1 MILLPS
7 GAVSVGKGR
16 VLLGGL
22 VPSSRRQGRA
32 CWQIVE
38 HLSRDSIICTTSFI
52 WLSSRSDQ
60 TWKLRGMRLE
70 GSCQITF
77 SPAIPCLDF
86 KMQLFF
92 LHDLQ
97 LQNNFLSLFL
107 KNYKKI
113 QWNGVRAE
121 PVPQLYFQPELCS
134 WKSPSAFQPSPC
146 EQAVRRCRGSWLH
159 AGPSGQGKEGGWEKA
174 VQNFAVTFL
183 GEICNLP
190 PSVWARAKNVPRP
203 HPALA
208 RADRG
213 ACAGLIRPCWEAVG
227 ESLQRVLSPCP
238 HGVGTWR
245 ATSDPILVLSQL
257 QHPLG

>member
-1 MILLPS
+1 MS
-7 GAVSVGKGR
+7 GR
-16 VLLGGL
+16 GGCCSGSTS
-22 VPSSRRQGRA
+22 PISRRQGRA

-70 GSCQITF
+70 GSCQIPF
-77 SPAIPCLDF
+77 SPALPCSDF

-121 PVPQLYFQPELCS
+121 PVPQLYFQPELCN
-134 WKSPSAFQPSPC
+134 WKSPSAFQPSSC
-146 EQAVRRCRGSWLH
+146 EQAVRGCRGRSSWLH
-159 AGPSGQGKEGGWEKA
+159 AGPWGERGEGGWEKA
-174 VQNFAVTFL
+174 AQNFAVSFL
-183 GEICNLP
+183 AEGHQDLQ
-190 PSVWARAKNVPRP
+190 SS
-203 HPALA
+203 
-208 RADRG
+208 
-213 ACAGLIRPCWEAVG
+213 
-227 ESLQRVLSPCP
+227 SLS
-238 HGVGTWR
+238 
-245 ATSDPILVLSQL
+245 
-257 QHPLG
+257 LGQS